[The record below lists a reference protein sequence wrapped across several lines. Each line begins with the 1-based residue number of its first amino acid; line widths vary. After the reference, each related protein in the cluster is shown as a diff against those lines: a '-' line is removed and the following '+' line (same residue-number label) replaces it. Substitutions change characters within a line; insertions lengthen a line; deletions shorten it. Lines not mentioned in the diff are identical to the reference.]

1 MSSDLLP
8 TLDLHVVTPCA
19 RIGNLSR
26 ISESIRAAQV
36 PDSVRLHWLVVL
48 DDRFDIDPAA
58 PRIDGAEVV
67 ICRDTTGVAGHAQR
81 NYALEQIDSGWTVFV
96 DDDNLLHPALPKIL
110 AETMQ
115 EAPWA
120 RFVVVDQDLGD
131 GIRRA
136 GPENVR
142 VGEIDSAQFVFERSF
157 VAGERFDPYAYS
169 ADGIFAAQLFRR
181 APDRFIFVSETAA
194 FYNAL
199 SAGRFGEP
207 PPGRRTSGPLP
218 RAHNAGSLHFHRSHA
233 TEESIRLGSNVRGHR
248 LYLSAPA
255 TMRSTL
261 TPGRQRLSGRAWLD
275 ASSRGSARL
284 RIVLKSAS
292 ATEQPLVDT
301 TLRFRPLLRLMGGR
315 RFDVTFDAP
324 PGAELEIHVTR
335 VGTIVLDSLS
345 ITHPTD
351 DG

>member
-8 TLDLHVVTPCA
+8 VLDLHVVTPCA
-19 RIGNLSR
+19 RIGNLLR

-58 PRIDGAEVV
+58 TRIGGAEVV

-81 NYALEQIDSGWTVFV
+81 NYALEQIDGGWIVFV
-96 DDDNLLHPALPKIL
+96 DDDNLLHPALPKTL
-110 AETMQ
+110 AETIR
-115 EAPWA
+115 EAPWG

-142 VGEIDSAQFVFERSF
+142 VGEIDSGQFAFERSF
-157 VAGERFDPYAYS
+157 VGDARFDVYAYS
-169 ADGIFAAQLFRR
+169 ADGIFAAKLFQR
-181 APDRFIFVSETAA
+181 APDRFIFVAETAA

-199 SAGRFGEP
+199 SPGRFGEP
-207 PPGRRTSGPLP
+207 PPGRQTSGPLP
-218 RAHNAGSLHFHRSHA
+218 RAHNAGSLHFHRGYA
-233 TEESIRLGSNVRGHR
+233 TEGSIRLGSNVGGHR

-275 ASSRGSARL
+275 ASSRGSAQL
-284 RIVLKSAS
+284 RIVMKSPDA
-292 ATEQPLVDT
+292 ADQLLVDSS
-301 TLRFRPLLRLMGGR
+301 LHFRQLLRLMGGH

-324 PGAELEIHVTR
+324 PGAELEIDVMR
-335 VGTIVLDSLS
+335 VGTVVLDRLS
-345 ITHPTD
+345 ITPS
-351 DG
+351 